1 MQILNVILNVLF
13 SVPSKANVK
22 QVTLEWGNTIID
34 SKSIEH

>member
-1 MQILNVILNVLF
+1 MQILNVLF
-13 SVPSKANVK
+13 SVPSKANFYVK